1 MPTQTK
7 LTFIPHRRF
16 TSTPEFPVAGIPRNH
31 RVRVCLFT
39 MLLLP
44 LVLLLTTQAT
54 LTGAEAELTS
64 RPNIVMIAID
74 DLNDWIE
81 PLGGHP
87 DVKTPAMNRLAERG
101 LTFTNA
107 HCQAPLCNPSRTSLM
122 TGKRPTST
130 GVYGLSPWIRNV
142 PELADLVTLPQHFS
156 RHGYRTLIGGKIYHG
171 SNGRRKG
178 KGQKQNQECDAW
190 GPNASVGVRPKA
202 KLIPPTPGGNHVL
215 MDWGTFPHRDE
226 DKGDWKVASWAV
238 EQIDQMPTDK
248 PYFLSVGFFLPHV
261 PCYAT
266 QKWFDLYP
274 DETLTMPPILKGDR
288 EDTPN
293 SSWYIHWD
301 LPEPRTSWLEQN
313 KQLRPLVRSYLA
325 CVSFVDSQVGR
336 VLDAVERSPQAD
348 NTIIVLWSDHGYHL
362 GEKAISGKNSLWRH
376 STRVP
381 LIFAGPGIPGGKSC
395 DQPAELLDLYP
406 TLSGLAGLPGS
417 TQTEG
422 ISLEPQIDDPNT
434 SRQRPAMCTHNA
446 GNHSICDQ
454 RWRLIRY
461 ADGQSELYDRQSDP
475 WEHNNLLKDDPFFRE
490 RSKLD
495 PSASQAAATLLK
507 YLPDRELPLAPGSRA
522 RILEKRPDGFYWQ
535 EKKIVPEDLVE

>member
-1 MPTQTK
+1 MPQ
-7 LTFIPHRRF
+7 LRF
-16 TSTPEFPVAGIPRNH
+16 TSTSNFAMCRSARNA
-31 RVRVCLFT
+31 CLSISSFSA
-39 MLLLP
+39 LLLP
-44 LVLLLTTQAT
+44 FAVILISQTT
-54 LTGAEAELTS
+54 LEGADAKAKS

-74 DLNDWIE
+74 DLNDWVE

-87 DVKTPAMNRLAERG
+87 DVKTPAMRRLAERG

-130 GVYGLSPWIRNV
+130 GIYGLSPWLRNV
-142 PELADLVTLPQHFS
+142 PEFEDLVTLPQHFAQ
-156 RHGYRTLIGGKIYHG
+156 HGYRTLIGGKIYHG
-171 SNGRRKG
+171 NNGRKKQ
-178 KGQKQNQECDAW
+178 KGQKKNLECDVW
-190 GPNASVGVRPKA
+190 GPGASVGVRPKA
-202 KLIPPTPGGNHVL
+202 KLIPPTPGGNHSL
-215 MDWGTFPHRDE
+215 MDWGTFPHKDE

-288 EDTPN
+288 TDTPD

-301 LPEPRTSWLEQN
+301 LPEPRTSWLEKN
-313 KQLRPLVRSYLA
+313 NQLRPLVRSYLA

-336 VLDAVERSPQAD
+336 VLDAVEKSPQAD
-348 NTIIVLWSDHGYHL
+348 NTIVVLWSDHGYHL

-381 LIFAGPGIPGGKSC
+381 LIFAGPGIPSGQNCG
-395 DQPAELLDLYP
+395 QPAELLDLYP
-406 TLSGLAGLPGS
+406 TLSGLAGLPNI

-422 ISLEPQIDDPNT
+422 LSLEPQISDPNT
-434 SRQRPAMCTHNA
+434 SRERPAMCTHNA
-446 GNHSICDQ
+446 GNHSICDT
-454 RWRLIRY
+454 RWRFIRY
-461 ADGQSELYDRQSDP
+461 ADGKSELYDRQNDP
-475 WEHNNLLKDDPFFRE
+475 WEHNNLLKGDPFFTD
-490 RSKLD
+490 KNKIA
-495 PSASQAAATLLK
+495 PSARFAVERLLK
-507 YLPDRELPLAPGSRA
+507 YLPEQELPLAPGSRA
-522 RILEKRPDGFYWQ
+522 RILEKRADGFYWQ
-535 EKKIVPEDLVE
+535 DKKIVPEDLVE